1 MALLVGTSS
10 AAVLLMAGLLL
21 FFYRWVVRPLRILL
35 RSMVG
40 PLELHRPAALVVAAA
55 QLLLLEFT
63 CTLLV
68 GPPTILTTVLPLC

>member
-1 MALLVGTSS
+1 MNPGGGAVGCPAKPKAL
-10 AAVLLMAGLLL
+10 
-21 FFYRWVVRPLRILL
+21 PLKPGPPLL